1 MLKRRILFLNIMSL
15 VPWGKLETATLAT
28 VAKELGL
35 ASYTSRTARKHELVR
50 LLQSVELEGC
60 ESTTTINFELTH

>member
-1 MLKRRILFLNIMSL
+1 MFKRHIHFLNIMSL

-28 VAKELGL
+28 VAQELGL
-35 ASYTSRTARKHELVR
+35 APYTSRTARKHELVR

-60 ESTTTINFELTH
+60 KSTTTANTGLTH